1 MDRNVTSALGK
12 YGINYEVLLIEP
24 DYADTSEFCS
34 RYDCQLENSGNTII
48 VASKR
53 GPKKYVAC
61 LVLAH
66 TRLDVNK
73 VVTSLMGTTRASFAS
88 SEESQQMTGMLLGG
102 VTPFGLPLDIPVYVD
117 ERIRSVE
124 YLIVG
129 SGDRSSKLKIT
140 ASELDKVPNLM
151 FVSGLAVIKNI

>member
-1 MDRNVTSALGK
+1 
-12 YGINYEVLLIEP
+12 
-24 DYADTSEFCS
+24 
-34 RYDCQLENSGNTII
+34 
-48 VASKR
+48 
-53 GPKKYVAC
+53 
-61 LVLAH
+61 
-66 TRLDVNK
+66 
-73 VVTSLMGTTRASFAS
+73 MGTTRASFAS
-88 SEESQQMTGMLLGG
+88 AEESQQKTGMLLGG
-102 VTPFGLPLDIPVYVD
+102 VTPFGLPIDIPVYVD